1 MKLPKLTDPKR
12 YEGLYVFDFEGQ
24 VGVGYTGREIEILLE
39 SEKYRQGKV
48 YKIQRAWPDGR
59 LEIKGVSNKVFQ
71 VESGMFFHCR
81 DEQRARKDYRELV
94 ELSKGGDFPC
104 RAKIHL
110 ARRQSEGRGKYVV
123 ALIYPAEYEEE
134 VSQWLTE
141 VKYQGGELASGGIS
155 QVEEYYRH
163 YSKIQSQQLWGVL
176 DETARDGAEV
186 LANVGKAVV
195 R

>member
-1 MKLPKLTDPKR
+1 MKLPELNDPKR

-59 LEIKGVSNKVFQ
+59 LEIKGVSNKIFQ
-71 VESGMFFHCR
+71 VEGVMFFHCR
-81 DEQRARKDYRELV
+81 DEEQARKDYRELV
-94 ELSKGGDFPC
+94 ELAEGRDFPC

-110 ARRQSEGRGKYVV
+110 ARSQSQGRDKYVV

-134 VSQWLTE
+134 VGQWLTGA
-141 VKYQGGELASGGIS
+141 KYQGGELASGGIS
-155 QVEEYYRH
+155 KVENYYRD
-163 YSKIQSQQLWGVL
+163 YRKMASQQLWGVL
-176 DETARDGAEV
+176 DKTARDAAEV
-186 LANVGKAVV
+186 LANVGRAVV

>member
-1 MKLPKLTDPKR
+1 MKLPELSDPKR

-24 VGVGYTGREIEILLE
+24 VGMGYTGREIEILLE

-59 LEIKGVSNKVFQ
+59 LEIKGLSNKVFQ
-71 VESGMFFHCR
+71 VESGLFFRGR
-81 DEQRARKDYRELV
+81 DEQQARKDYEELV
-94 ELSKGGDFPC
+94 ELGQSKDFPC
-104 RAKIHL
+104 RAKIHFS
-110 ARRQSEGRGKYVV
+110 QSPSQERDKYVV

-134 VSQWLTE
+134 VSQWLIA
-141 VKYQGGELASGGIS
+141 VGYQGGELASGGIS
-155 QVEEYYRH
+155 EVENYYRD

-176 DETARDGAEV
+176 DETARDAAEV
-186 LANVGKAVV
+186 LADVGKAVV

>member
-1 MKLPKLTDPKR
+1 MKLPKLNDPKR

-39 SEKYRQGKV
+39 SEKYRQSKV

-81 DEQRARKDYRELV
+81 DEGPARKDYRELL
-94 ELSKGGDFPC
+94 ELAKTGQFPC
-104 RAKIHL
+104 RAKLHL
-110 ARRQSEGRGKYVV
+110 AQPKSPKGTKYVV

-134 VSQWLTE
+134 VGQWLTE
-141 VKYQGGELASGGIS
+141 AKYQGGELASGGIS

-176 DETARDGAEV
+176 DKTARDAAEV
-186 LANVGKAVV
+186 LANVGRAVV

>member
-1 MKLPKLTDPKR
+1 MKLPELSDPKR
-12 YEGLYVFDFEGQ
+12 YEGLYIFDFQGQ

-48 YKIQRAWPDGR
+48 YKIQRALPDGR
-59 LEIKGVSNKVFQ
+59 LEIKGLSNKIFQ
-71 VESGMFFHCR
+71 VESGMFFHSQ
-81 DEQRARKDYRELV
+81 DQEQARKDYQELV
-94 ELSKGGDFPC
+94 ELGQGKKNPC
-104 RAKIHL
+104 RAKLHFSQN
-110 ARRQSEGRGKYVV
+110 QSQERDKYVV
-123 ALIYPAEYEEE
+123 ALIYPAEYDEQ
-134 VSQWLTE
+134 VSQWLIE
-141 VKYQGGELASGGIS
+141 VGYQGGALVSGGTS
-155 QVEEYYRH
+155 EVANYYRD

>member
-1 MKLPKLTDPKR
+1 MKLPELTDPKR

-71 VESGMFFHCR
+71 VEGGMFFHGR
-81 DEQRARKDYRELV
+81 DEGRARKDYEELV
-94 ELSKGGDFPC
+94 ELGEGGDFPC

-110 ARRQSEGRGKYVV
+110 ARSQSQERDKYVV

-134 VSQWLTE
+134 VGQWLIGAG
-141 VKYQGGELASGGIS
+141 YQGGELASGGIN
-155 QVEEYYRH
+155 QVQEYYRD
-163 YSKIQSQQLWGVL
+163 YRKMASQQLWGVL
-176 DETARDGAEV
+176 DKTARDAAEV

>member
-24 VGVGYTGREIEILLE
+24 VGMGYTGREIEILLE

-59 LEIKGVSNKVFQ
+59 LEIKGVSNKIFQ
-71 VESGMFFHCR
+71 VESGMFFHGR
-81 DEQRARKDYRELV
+81 DQQQARKDYRELV
-94 ELSKGGDFPC
+94 KLAEGGDFPC
-104 RAKIHL
+104 RAKIHFS
-110 ARRQSEGRGKYVV
+110 RRQSQGRDRYVV

-134 VSQWLTE
+134 VSQWLMG
-141 VKYQGGELASGGIS
+141 VGYKGGELASGGIS
-155 QVEEYYRH
+155 QVEEYYGH

-176 DETARDGAEV
+176 DKTAREPAEV
-186 LANVGKAVV
+186 LAQVGKAVV

>member
-1 MKLPKLTDPKR
+1 MKLPELSDPKR

-24 VGVGYTGREIEILLE
+24 VGVGYAGREIEILLE
-39 SEKYRQGKV
+39 SEKYRQAKV

-59 LEIKGVSNKVFQ
+59 LEMKGVSNKVFQ

-81 DEQRARKDYRELV
+81 DERRARKDYRELV
-94 ELSKGGDFPC
+94 ELGEGRDFPC

-110 ARRQSEGRGKYVV
+110 SGRQSQGRDKYVV

-134 VSQWLTE
+134 VGQWLRE
-141 VKYQGGELASGGIS
+141 AGYQGGELASGGIS
-155 QVEEYYRH
+155 EVEDYYHH
-163 YSKIQSQQLWGVL
+163 YSKMASQQLWGVL
-176 DETARDGAEV
+176 DKTAREPAEV
-186 LANVGKAVV
+186 LAEVGKAVV

>member
-1 MKLPKLTDPKR
+1 MKLPELSDPKR

-39 SEKYRQGKV
+39 SEQYRQSKV

-59 LEIKGVSNKVFQ
+59 LEMKGVSNKIFQ
-71 VESGMFFHCR
+71 VEGGMFFHCSN
-81 DEQRARKDYRELV
+81 EVRARKDYEELV
-94 ELSKGGDFPC
+94 ELGRGGDFPC

-110 ARRQSEGRGKYVV
+110 SRTQSQGQQQYVV
-123 ALIYPAEYEEE
+123 GLIYPAEYEEQ
-134 VSQWLTE
+134 VSQWLIE
-141 VKYQGGELASGGIS
+141 VGYEGGELASGGIS
-155 QVEEYYRH
+155 QVENYYRD
-163 YSKIQSQQLWGVL
+163 YRKMASQQLWGVL
-176 DETARDGAEV
+176 DKTARDATEV

>member
-1 MKLPKLTDPKR
+1 MKLPELSDPKR

-39 SEKYRQGKV
+39 SEKYGQSKV

-59 LEIKGVSNKVFQ
+59 LEMKGVSNKVFQ
-71 VESGMFFHCR
+71 VEGGMFFHCR
-81 DEQRARKDYRELV
+81 DQGRARKDYEELV
-94 ELSKGGDFPC
+94 ELGQGEDFPC

-110 ARRQSEGRGKYVV
+110 SQTQSQGRGQYVV

-134 VSQWLTE
+134 VSQWLIA
-141 VKYQGGELASGGIS
+141 VDYQGGELASGGIS
-155 QVEEYYRH
+155 EVENYYRD
-163 YSKIQSQQLWGVL
+163 YTKMASQQLWGVL
-176 DETARDGAEV
+176 DETARDAREV
-186 LANVGKAVV
+186 LADVGKAVV

>member
-1 MKLPKLTDPKR
+1 MKLPELSDPKR

-59 LEIKGVSNKVFQ
+59 LEIKGISSKAFQ
-71 VESGMFFHCR
+71 VESGMFFHGR
-81 DEQRARKDYRELV
+81 DEQSARKDYEELA
-94 ELSKGGDFPC
+94 ELGQANDFPC
-104 RAKIHL
+104 RAKIHFSQN
-110 ARRQSEGRGKYVV
+110 QSQERDKYVV
-123 ALIYPAEYEEE
+123 ALIYPAEYDEQ
-134 VSQWLTE
+134 VSQWLIE
-141 VKYQGGELASGGIS
+141 VGYQGGELASGGIS
-155 QVEEYYRH
+155 EVENYYRD

>member
-1 MKLPKLTDPKR
+1 MKLPELTDPKR
-12 YEGLYVFDFEGQ
+12 YEGLYIFDFEGQ
-24 VGVGYTGREIEILLE
+24 VGVGYTAREIEILLE
-39 SEKYRQGKV
+39 SEKYRQSKV

-59 LEIKGVSNKVFQ
+59 LEIKGLSNKVFQ
-71 VESGMFFHCR
+71 VESGIFFHCR

-94 ELSKGGDFPC
+94 ELSKGEDFPC

-110 ARRQSEGRGKYVV
+110 SRSESQGRDRYVV

-134 VSQWLTE
+134 VAQWLTGA
-141 VKYQGGELASGGIS
+141 KYQGGELASGGIS
-155 QVEEYYRH
+155 QVEEYYRR

-176 DETARDGAEV
+176 DRTARDAAEV
-186 LANVGKAVV
+186 LADVGKAVV

>member
-1 MKLPKLTDPKR
+1 MKLPELNDPKR

-71 VESGMFFHCR
+71 VEGGMFFHCR

-94 ELSKGGDFPC
+94 ELGEGGDFPC

-110 ARRQSEGRGKYVV
+110 ARSDSQGREKYVV

-134 VSQWLTE
+134 VGQWLTGA
-141 VKYQGGELASGGIS
+141 KYQGGELASGGIS
-155 QVEEYYRH
+155 EVEKYYRD
-163 YSKIQSQQLWGVL
+163 YNKIQGEQLWGVL
-176 DETARDGAEV
+176 DRTAREAGEV